1 VLCDAVRKLHDNHC
15 GVNELE
21 IYCGCVATGA
31 IHGAAHGTAYQELF
45 ILTIGAFCGTALL
58 AHAKSSNSL
67 NERFVEETAHGT
79 GYQELFILTIG
90 AFCGTAL
97 LAHITESILSRSR
110 FHKRLVGCVPSIQFS
125 CCSLL
130 SNQISRAMF
139 YAHLQIPLHL
149 LLHLVTHLFTH
160 LALHAV

>member
-15 GVNELE
+15 GVKALE
-21 IYCGCVATGA
+21 IYCGCVTEVAVK
-31 IHGAAHGTAYQELF
+31 GT
-45 ILTIGAFCGTALL
+45 
-58 AHAKSSNSL
+58 
-67 NERFVEETAHGT
+67 VEETAHGT
-79 GYQELFILTIG
+79 ACQELFILTIG

-110 FHKRLVGCVPSIQFS
+110 FHKRLVGCVPSIQFN

-149 LLHLVTHLFTH
+149 LLHLVTHLFAH